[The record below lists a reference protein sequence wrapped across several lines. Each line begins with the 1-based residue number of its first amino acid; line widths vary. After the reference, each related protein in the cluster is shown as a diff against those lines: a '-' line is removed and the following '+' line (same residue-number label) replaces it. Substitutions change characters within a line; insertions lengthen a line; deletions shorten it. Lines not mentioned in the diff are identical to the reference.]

1 MQYLQNNTSE
11 QKLYLSLFEGRYTLA
26 AFSHYMIGFIHEEN
40 SNVGESLYQV
50 PTIVSDGSRYTEL
63 EVTTIGLTNSG
74 RYRYIVYGQN
84 SSSNI
89 NPEDNA
95 VVGIVEIGYLVIGT
109 DTEFYDVPQN
119 TILNDIIIE

>member
-1 MQYLQNNTSE
+1 MQYLQKNTSE

-40 SNVGESLYQV
+40 SNVGEALYQV
-50 PTIVSDGSRYTEL
+50 PLVVSDGSRYSEL
-63 EVTTIGLTNSG
+63 EVTTIGLNNTG

-89 NPEDNA
+89 NPESNDI
-95 VVGIVEIGYLVIGT
+95 VGVVEIGYLVIGT

>member
-1 MQYLQNNTSE
+1 MQYLQKNTAE

-40 SNVGESLYQV
+40 SNVGEALYQV
-50 PTIVSDGSRYTEL
+50 PLVVSDGSRYSEL
-63 EVTTIGLTNSG
+63 EVTTIGLTNTG

-84 SSSNI
+84 SSNNI
-89 NPEDNA
+89 NPESNDI
-95 VVGIVEIGYLVIGT
+95 VGVVEIGYLVIGT

>member
-1 MQYLQNNTSE
+1 MQYLQKNTSE

-40 SNVGESLYQV
+40 SNVGEALYQV
-50 PTIVSDGSRYTEL
+50 PLVVSDGSRYSEL
-63 EVTTIGLTNSG
+63 EVTTIGLTNTG

-89 NPEDNA
+89 NPESNNI
-95 VVGIVEIGYLVIGT
+95 VGVVEIGYLVIGT